1 MTRLNSVS
9 DAATIRTLL
18 DNAPLHP
25 SGFAPIA
32 VCVSHDGEE
41 LVLVYYHDEAM
52 LTQEVKNEGR

>member
-9 DAATIRTLL
+9 DAAAIRTLL
-18 DNAPLHP
+18 EHAPPHP
-25 SGFAPIA
+25 SGFTPIA

-52 LTQEVKNEGR
+52 LTQESKYGGR